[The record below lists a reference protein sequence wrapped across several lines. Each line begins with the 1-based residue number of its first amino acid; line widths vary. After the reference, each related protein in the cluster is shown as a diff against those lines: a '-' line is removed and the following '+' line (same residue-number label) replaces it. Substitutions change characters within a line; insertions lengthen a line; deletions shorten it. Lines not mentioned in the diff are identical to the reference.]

1 MGSPRPVYL
10 LCGSARMICFGDGMI
25 VIDLIIIVY
34 LGCWSCPWAGQPA
47 LAAQWQGS
55 TAMSVCSTEYAVCMY
70 GLRRTWV
77 RGLRNKSL
85 GA

>member
-1 MGSPRPVYL
+1 MVFPRPVYL
-10 LCGSARMICFGDGMI
+10 LCDNAQMVCFGDGMI

-55 TAMSVCSTEYAVCMY
+55 TAMSVCMC
-70 GLRRTWV
+70 GLHSMSNV
-77 RGLRNKSL
+77 GAMAEEQKIRGIM
-85 GA
+85 A